1 MEIKVIF
8 ENDNIAV
15 IEKPN
20 GMPSQPDRTGDFDAK
35 TALEKITGSEC
46 FIINRLDRP
55 VGGAVLFAKN
65 QKSAAELTKILND
78 GKIEKTYT
86 AVVCGKAEES
96 GIMEDFILK
105 NARTNTSVIS
115 DKNNKNAKKAL
126 LEYKKTG
133 EVVSDEYGILSLVKI
148 HLITGRHHQ
157 IRVQFSSRGLPL
169 WGDTKYNAEFARKRG
184 YFATALWS
192 SGVSLR
198 YKNENIDVESNPQ
211 GKIFEI
217 F

>member
-8 ENDNIAV
+8 ENKDIAV

-20 GMPSQPDRTGDFDAK
+20 GMPSQPDRTGDTDAK
-35 TALEKITGSEC
+35 TALEKIVGNEC

-65 QKSAAELTKILND
+65 SKAAAELTKILNE
-78 GKIEKTYT
+78 GKIKKIYT
-86 AVVCGKAEES
+86 AVVCGKAKES
-96 GIMEDFILK
+96 GTMEDYLLK
-105 NARTNTSVIS
+105 NSRTNMSVVS
-115 DKNNKNAKKAL
+115 DESNKNAKRAV

-133 EVVSDEYGILSLVKI
+133 ETVSDEYGILSLVKI
-148 HLITGRHHQ
+148 HLLTGRHHQ
-157 IRVQFSSRGLPL
+157 IRVQFASRGLPL
-169 WGDTKYNAEFARKRG
+169 WGDTKYNAEFAKKRG

-192 SGVSLR
+192 SGISFR
-198 YKNENIDVESNPQ
+198 YKNEYVSVESKPQ
-211 GKIFEI
+211 WNIFEI

>member
-8 ENDNIAV
+8 ENKDIAV

-20 GMPSQPDRTGDFDAK
+20 GMPSQPDRTGDMDAK
-35 TALEKITGSEC
+35 TALEKIVGNEC

-65 QKSAAELTKILND
+65 PKAAAELTKRLNE

-86 AVVCGKAEES
+86 AVVCGKAKES
-96 GIMEDFILK
+96 GTMEDYLLK
-105 NARTNTSVIS
+105 NSRTNMSVVS
-115 DKNNKNAKKAL
+115 DKNNKNAKKAI
-126 LEYKKTG
+126 LEYEKTG
-133 EVVSDEYGILSLVKI
+133 EAVSDEYGILSLVKI
-148 HLITGRHHQ
+148 HLLTGRHHQ
-157 IRVQFSSRGLPL
+157 IRVQFASRGLPL
-169 WGDTKYNAEFARKRG
+169 WGDTKYNAEFAKKRG

-192 SGVSLR
+192 SRISFR
-198 YKNENIDVESNPQ
+198 YKNQDISVESKPQ
-211 GKIFEI
+211 GNIFEI